1 MGSQLGALMVRKG
14 LNAEAVVASWDESGD
29 GLIQVDEFR
38 REVIKIGVVCE
49 NESEIDALFKALDTD
64 GAQGGERRV
73 VAQITGATGIC
84 SSTAM

>member
-29 GLIQVDEFR
+29 GLIQIDEFR

-49 NESEIDALFKALDTD
+49 KESDIDALFKALDTD
-64 GAQGGERRV
+64 GAQGGRV
-73 VAQITGATGIC
+73 VAQI
-84 SSTAM
+84 